1 MNILAHCASKLQSK
15 KIPNKPPRKSK
26 HCNSALL
33 FQLQR
38 RIILNYDFSSTPS
51 ATTDLS
57 SENSIQTIQFRVML
71 QIYPTFQQRLS
82 LNISIRRSN
91 AAFVFFAANIKQ
103 FILICHCAL
112 ALLHDTSTKYLIHL
126 KNVTRKKKRL
136 SEKYLFTCSSALTIF
151 TSHRC
156 IDVSSSSPLRV
167 CRLFFS
173 LSRAYL
179 LISLYSFDLFFRQIY
194 RNFKLIRQPKH

>member
-57 SENSIQTIQFRVML
+57 FENSIQTIQFRVML

-126 KNVTRKKKRL
+126 KNVTRKKKEIIRKIFVHMLIRTNNFHFTPLHRRVVFVSTARL
-136 SEKYLFTCSSALTIF
+136 STFLLTQSCIF
-151 TSHRC
+151 ADF
-156 IDVSSSSPLRV
+156 IV
-167 CRLFFS
+167 F
-173 LSRAYL
+173 
-179 LISLYSFDLFFRQIY
+179 I
-194 RNFKLIRQPKH
+194 